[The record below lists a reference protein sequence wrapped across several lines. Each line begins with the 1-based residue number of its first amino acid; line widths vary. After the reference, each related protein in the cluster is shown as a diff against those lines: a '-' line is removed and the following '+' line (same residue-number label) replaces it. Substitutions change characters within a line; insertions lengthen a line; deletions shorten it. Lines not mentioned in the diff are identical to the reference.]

1 MALLL
6 HYTTTKLQ
14 ELYFI
19 HITIFTRKSIHQSSN
34 KYVELPHKLNK
45 VPWYLGSSIQV
56 KINFRRQL
64 TSLVPL
70 FCFCFY
76 LRINVIHCSCV
87 VIAKLNK
94 LQLAR
99 FVDGVFFTNTNSEV
113 KWNIFETSAQ
123 LFSSNQIPKVRK
135 KFTLFI
141 NSKLPSNRQ
150 VKLCVHFYW

>member
-34 KYVELPHKLNK
+34 KYVELPYKLNK
-45 VPWYLGSSIQV
+45 VPWCLGSSIQV

-70 FCFCFY
+70 CCFCFY
-76 LRINVIHCSCV
+76 LWINVIHCSCV
-87 VIAKLNK
+87 VIVKLNK

-99 FVDGVFFTNTNSEV
+99 FVDGVFSQIQIVKSSE
-113 KWNIFETSAQ
+113 IFSKPLHNVSSVTRFRS
-123 LFSSNQIPKVRK
+123 LGKSSPFS
-135 KFTLFI
+135 
-141 NSKLPSNRQ
+141 
-150 VKLCVHFYW
+150 